1 MSAQAATT
9 ATEGASSAEPDVIL
23 SAHEITKQFGGL
35 SALRNITVEIPRGSI
50 FSLIGP
56 NGAGKTTFF
65 NVIAGILPPTHGS
78 IELGGQRMIAPPARA
93 WLEPLVWFVPPLL
106 VLALGIAVSGGN
118 IQAIALWAMGSLLL
132 ATLILPTGLAR
143 PPWYERAMAAMGI
156 FRTARPNDMV
166 RAGVGRTFQN
176 IRLFQYMTTLE
187 NVLVGMHLK
196 LKSSP
201 VDALISSRRQK
212 QEEEDARKR
221 AREYLRLVG
230 LNNRDDELARN
241 LPYGDQR
248 RLELARALAC
258 EPALLLL
265 DEPTAGMNPR
275 ETADMTTLI
284 NRLRHDLGLT
294 VLLIEHD
301 MRVVMGI
308 SDWITVLDHGERIAE
323 GTPEEVRR
331 NPKVIEAYLG
341 APAG

>member
-1 MSAQAATT
+1 MTDQPVNTT
-9 ATEGASSAEPDVIL
+9 TEGVRAAEPEVIL
-23 SAHEITKQFGGL
+23 SAREITKQFGGL
-35 SALRNITVEIPRGSI
+35 SALRNITVDIPRGSI

-65 NVIAGILPPTHGS
+65 NVIAGILPPTQGS

-93 WLEPLVWFVPPLL
+93 WVEPLVWFVPPLL

-187 NVLVGMHLK
+187 NVLVGMHLQ

-201 VDALISSRRQK
+201 IDALLSSRRQR
-212 QEEEDARKR
+212 QEEELARKR
-221 AREYLRLVG
+221 AREFLRLVG
-230 LNNRDDELARN
+230 LNDRDDELARN

-284 NRLRHDLGLT
+284 NRLRHDLELT

>member
-1 MSAQAATT
+1 MSDQPVTT
-9 ATEGASSAEPDVIL
+9 TTEGVGAAKPEVIL

-35 SALRNITVEIPRGSI
+35 SALRNITVDIPRGSI

-93 WLEPLVWFVPPLL
+93 WVEPLVWFVPPLL
-106 VLALGIAVSGGN
+106 VVALGIAVSGGN
-118 IQAIALWAMGSLLL
+118 IQAIALWAMVSLLL

-187 NVLVGMHLK
+187 NVLVGMHLQ
-196 LKSSP
+196 LKSTP
-201 VDALISSRRQK
+201 VDALLSSRRQR
-212 QEEEDARKR
+212 QEEELARKQ

-230 LNNRDDELARN
+230 LNGRDDELARN

-258 EPALLLL
+258 KPALLLL

-275 ETADMTTLI
+275 ETADMTALI

>member
-1 MSAQAATT
+1 
-9 ATEGASSAEPDVIL
+9 
-23 SAHEITKQFGGL
+23 
-35 SALRNITVEIPRGSI
+35 
-50 FSLIGP
+50 
-56 NGAGKTTFF
+56 
-65 NVIAGILPPTHGS
+65 
-78 IELGGQRMIAPPARA
+78 MIAPPARA

-143 PPWYERAMAAMGI
+143 PPWYERAIAAMGI

-196 LKSSP
+196 LKSTP

-212 QEEEDARKR
+212 QEEEVARKR